1 MSNRNI
7 CTGTKKD
14 GSPCG
19 MINTLAVVLDN
30 GAVSNRCRQ
39 HRDGLTIA
47 GTADVGQPMPSTKF
61 RSRADAERFTEWV
74 LQQGAQKR
82 MNAALVGKLMD
93 AVKAFTKLRLCAEND
108 QLDQFN
114 DLLKR
119 ANDQLT
125 NLRELAEHQEGLD

>member
-93 AVKAFTKLRLCAEND
+93 AVKAFNKLRERMEND
-108 QLDQFN
+108 LFEEYN
-114 DLLKR
+114 TLFHR
-119 ANDQLT
+119 AADQLKH
-125 NLRELAEHQEGLD
+125 LRELADQQEGLD